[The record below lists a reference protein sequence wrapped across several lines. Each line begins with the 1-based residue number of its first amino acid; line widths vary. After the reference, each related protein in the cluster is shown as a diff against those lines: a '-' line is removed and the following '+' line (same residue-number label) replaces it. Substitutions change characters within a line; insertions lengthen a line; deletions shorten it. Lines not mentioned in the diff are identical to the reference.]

1 MLCKIVDT
9 TLRDGE
15 QRGGNGLSFKEKVE
29 MAVKIDKLSIH
40 QIEAGTPAMG
50 GEEKRSI
57 IKIVESNLRS
67 KISAWNRLSIEDIK
81 HSIDCGVDIIHFA
94 VPSSELQINTKLKK
108 DVPWVISNLQKCI
121 YYVRENG
128 FEASVGL
135 EDASRG
141 DESFILDLIEIC
153 KNEGVSRIRYADT
166 VGILTPKKTFD
177 TIKLIKRYC
186 NIELEFHAHND
197 FGMAVA
203 NSIAAAKAGVE
214 YVDCTLNGV
223 GERAGNC
230 DYFQFIKAS
239 NSMDMI

>member
-1 MLCKIVDT
+1 MVCKIVDT

-15 QRGGNGLSFKEKVE
+15 QRGGNGLSLNDKVLS
-29 MAVKIDKLSIH
+29 AIKIDKLNVH

-50 GEEKRSI
+50 GDEKKSI
-57 IKIVESNLRS
+57 IKIVESNLRC
-67 KISAWNRLSIEDIK
+67 KISAWNRLSINDIK

-108 DVPWVISNLQKCI
+108 DVPWVISSLQECI

-128 FEASVGL
+128 FEVSVGL

-141 DESFILDLIEIC
+141 DESFILDLCEIC

-177 TIKLIKRYC
+177 IIKLIKKYC
-186 NIELEFHAHND
+186 NLELEFHGHND

-203 NSIAAAKAGVE
+203 NSLAAAKAGAE

-230 DYFQFIKAS
+230 DYYKFIEACKS
-239 NSMDMI
+239 LE